1 MTNMTKIFRDLDS
14 FNYALSEGDVSRV
27 IDVREM
33 FDNDNAYSFDQDLS
47 KWDVSHLTDMGG
59 MFAGARSVNQD
70 LSKWDVFR
78 MQGMFNVAK
87 SFNQDLSNWDVS
99 RVIHMDL
106 MFRDA
111 KFFNQ
116 DLSFNLYM
124 CFHVVVVVCLPVH
137 LLVCCL
143 IDLNLIMYRQ
153 YYCSIIC
160 TRT

>member
-1 MTNMTKIFRDLDS
+1 M
-14 FNYALSEGDVSRV
+14 SRV

-78 MQGMFNVAK
+78 VTNMRGMFNVTK

-99 RVIHMDL
+99 RVIHIHMDL

-124 CFHVVVVVCLPVH
+124 CFHVVVVVVVVVVCLPVH
-137 LLVCCL
+137 LLVYYIDCKFNLL
-143 IDLNLIMYRQ
+143 IIL
-153 YYCSIIC
+153 C
-160 TRT
+160 